1 MKTEAIVYSSMTG
14 TSAEYANLL
23 SEKTGLPVYELKEAL
38 KKIDKKAP
46 VLYIS
51 WLMAGRLTDYKK
63 AAQKL
68 HIKGCCAACL
78 NPMERQAE
86 ITKNATD
93 IPEDVPLF
101 MLPGAYHPQK
111 LRGMYKWMM
120 KLVTKILVKKIS
132 ANENKGEAEEKM
144 LSVLSDGG
152 SFVQPEH
159 LTQVIKWLQA
169 E

>member
-1 MKTEAIVYSSMTG
+1 MRPVAIVYSSMTG

-23 SEKTGLPVYELKEAL
+23 SAKTGLPAYAL
-38 KKIDKKAP
+38 KDAEGKMDKKTP

-63 AAQKL
+63 AAKKL
-68 HIKGCCAACL
+68 NIKGCCAACL
-78 NPMERQAE
+78 NPMEQQSE
-86 ITKNATD
+86 ITKKATD
-93 IPEDVPLF
+93 IPDNVPLF

-120 KLVTKILVKKIS
+120 KLVTSILIKKIAAS
-132 ANENKGEAEEKM
+132 DNKGEAEEKM
-144 LSVLSDGG
+144 LHVLSQGG
-152 SFVQPEH
+152 SFVQSDN
-159 LTQVIKWLQA
+159 LDRVIEWLQA